1 MTQQFNYLPWPSSL
15 PVLICLTYTHY
26 QFRYATPHD
35 YLLILLGTI
44 TAIVNGAAVPALMLV
59 FGDLAGTFINQGV
72 SAAIA
77 NPESNITVECANRL
91 LNISFDAAFE
101 VLAENI
107 MVDTAFEVLA
117 ENIMVGTVNCSAV
130 VFGITF
136 EDILHFCY
144 SSTADC
150 LDNDSFLRMINTQTY
165 TFIGIGVGAFI
176 ASYFQI
182 LFFQRACEYQVHKI
196 RLLVFQAILRQNIG
210 WFDTNPSGELS
221 SKLTE

>member
-1 MTQQFNYLPWPSSL
+1 M
-15 PVLICLTYTHY
+15 
-26 QFRYATPHD
+26 
-35 YLLILLGTI
+35 
-44 TAIVNGAAVPALMLV
+44 AIANGAAVPALMLV

-77 NPESNITVECANRL
+77 NPESNITVECVNRL
-91 LNISFDAAFE
+91 LNISF
-101 VLAENI
+101 
-107 MVDTAFEVLA
+107 DTAFEVLA

-165 TFIGIGVGAFI
+165 TFIGIGVGAFV

-182 LFFQRACEYQVHKI
+182 LFFQRVCEHQIHKI